1 MMGAA
6 TGFGDDVELAVLQ
19 PVVHDEAHE
28 RLAVHDQALVRGLRR
43 QVRLRL
49 AGQAWGSSRTGA
61 GRRRGSPAPCRAWGR
76 TACRRPPSSRG
87 ASASRPSWQSARAR
101 WARWPC
107 GRPRPRTCPPSCP
120 RTSKESPLRLL
131 YRTRPARGGC
141 LAGAAPCVASCA
153 GRASCVHQRFAP
165 ARPWLPCVPAYD
177 YAMLHLAI
185 NPLPSR
191 HPLRNRHYSE
201 EREPS
206 RKEGAKMGQAALSP
220 RAAHGAVEG
229 GRRQARCTARR
240 ERAMPRGMAA
250 RRAREAGPTALRAA
264 WTGGFTWPCDPLPE

>member
-1 MMGAA
+1 M
-6 TGFGDDVELAVLQ
+6 TSNLPWRQ
-19 PVVHDEAHE
+19 IVVHDEAHE
-28 RLAVHDQALVRGLRR
+28 RLSVHDEALARR
-43 QVRLRL
+43 LWRKGRFRFRQP
-49 AGQAWGSSRTGA
+49 GWGSSPD
-61 GRRRGSPAPCRAWGR
+61 RRLVIVGVDEHGIKRGSVLLACADHLLAAHLLLGLLGNLHGR
-76 TACRRPPSSRG
+76 D
-87 ASASRPSWQSARAR
+87 RAR
-101 WARWPC
+101 CAHAIGGAFARC
-107 GRPRPRTCPPSCP
+107 LPSCP

-131 YRTRPARGGC
+131 YRTRPARVGC